1 MNKPAHNPSFCD
13 RLLLGFLT
21 MVLRIS
27 PAEARVL
34 LGLP

>member
-13 RLLLGFLT
+13 RLMLGFLT
-21 MVLRIS
+21 LALRIS
-27 PAEARVL
+27 PADARAL